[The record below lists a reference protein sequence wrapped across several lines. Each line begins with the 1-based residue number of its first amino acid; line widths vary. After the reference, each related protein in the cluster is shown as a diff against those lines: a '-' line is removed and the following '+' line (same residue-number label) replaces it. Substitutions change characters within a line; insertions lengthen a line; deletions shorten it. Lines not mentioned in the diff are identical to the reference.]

1 MKKYTL
7 ICAAVCAAM
16 AFTSC
21 KSSESAYK
29 QAYLKAKQQEELQ
42 QRQQAEQQAA
52 EQQAAVVEQTETAVV
67 TPLQEKA
74 ADNTQVLD
82 NGDNVQVRQ
91 ENVSVVN
98 GEGLNNFS
106 VVVGSFSLK
115 ANAEGLQSTLKQQG
129 YNAQVVVNKNVEPA
143 MYRVIA
149 TTFATKSEAAA
160 SRASLK
166 EKFPGAWLLYAK

>member
-1 MKKYTL
+1 M
-7 ICAAVCAAM
+7 
-16 AFTSC
+16 
-21 KSSESAYK
+21 
-29 QAYLKAKQQEELQ
+29 
-42 QRQQAEQQAA
+42 
-52 EQQAAVVEQTETAVV
+52 
-67 TPLQEKA
+67 
-74 ADNTQVLD
+74 D

>member
-7 ICAAVCAAM
+7 ICAAVCAAI

-21 KSSESAYK
+21 KTRESAYK
-29 QAYLKAKQQEELQ
+29 QQYMKAKQQDELR

-52 EQQAAVVEQTETAVV
+52 QSENAVV

-74 ADNTQVLD
+74 ANNTQVVD

-91 ENVSVVN
+91 ETVSVVN

-115 ANAEGLQSTLKQQG
+115 ANAEGLQQTLRQQG
-129 YNAQVVVNKNVEPA
+129 YNAQVVVNNNVEPA
-143 MYRVIA
+143 MYRVVA
-149 TTFATKSEAAA
+149 TTFATKAEAAA
-160 SRASLK
+160 SRASLQGK
-166 EKFPGAWLLYAK
+166 YPGAWLLYAK

>member
-42 QRQQAEQQAA
+42 QRQQAEQQT
-52 EQQAAVVEQTETAVV
+52 AAVEQAQAAVV

-74 ADNTQVLD
+74 ADNTQVMD

-91 ENVSVVN
+91 ETVSVVN

-115 ANAEGLQSTLKQQG
+115 ANAEGLQQTLKQQG
-129 YNAQVVVNKNVEPA
+129 YNAQVVVNNNVEPA
-143 MYRVIA
+143 MYRVVA

-160 SRASLK
+160 SRTSLQGK
-166 EKFPGAWLLYAK
+166 YPGAWLLYSK

>member
-42 QRQQAEQQAA
+42 QRQQAEQQT
-52 EQQAAVVEQTETAVV
+52 AAVVEQTETAVV

-115 ANAEGLQSTLKQQG
+115 ANAEGLQQTLKQQG

-160 SRASLK
+160 SRASLQ
-166 EKFPGAWLLYAK
+166 EKYPGAWLLYAK